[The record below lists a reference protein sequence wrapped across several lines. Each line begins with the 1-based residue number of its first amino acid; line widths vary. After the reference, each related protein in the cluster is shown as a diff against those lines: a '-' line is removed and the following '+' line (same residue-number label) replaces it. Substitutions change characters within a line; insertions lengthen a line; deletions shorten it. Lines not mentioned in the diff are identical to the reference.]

1 MGVQSPT
8 IAEDTLQR
16 QEWLSKAAQVCEE
29 AAAGNLEVR
38 LTHCPEG
45 GDTKRL
51 VDGINHLLDMT
62 DAFLR
67 EARASLEHASQG
79 KFYRRV
85 ILRGMLGAFRSASE
99 TINKDIEAMKRDA
112 ALKESV
118 ERRRELADQFESTVK
133 SVFSGLATSA
143 TRVSAAAQRLTV
155 AAGDPTKAAN
165 GKTQDGGANYSANQ
179 SEPGR
184 KAGGLDGKAEKHQ
197 LNAVIGRLT
206 DASQRI
212 GGIVKLISQ
221 IAGQTNLL
229 ALNATIEA
237 ARAREAGRGFAV
249 VAAEVKNLSRQT
261 ASATEEISGEID
273 KMRTTVND
281 TASVVQEMSQ
291 SIGEMNEISAQL
303 SSQTDEL
310 STSVDS
316 FLQMIRS

>member
-1 MGVQSPT
+1 MGAQSPMT
-8 IAEDTLQR
+8 AEEIQR
-16 QEWLSKAAQVCEE
+16 QQELLSRVAQVCEE

-45 GDTKRL
+45 GDNQRL
-51 VDGINHLLDMT
+51 ADGINHLLDMT

-67 EARASLEHASQG
+67 EAKASLEHASQG

-85 ILRGMLGAFRSASE
+85 ILRGMLGAFRSASK
-99 TINKDIEAMKRDA
+99 TINKDIETMKRDA
-112 ALKESV
+112 GLKESV

-133 SVFSGLATSA
+133 SVFSGLASSA
-143 TRVSAAAQRLTV
+143 TRVSAAAQRLTA
-155 AAGDPTKAAN
+155 AAGDATKTAN
-165 GKTQDGGANYSANQ
+165 GKTQGGGTGNGASAGK
-179 SEPGR
+179 PGGVAATGER
-184 KAGGLDGKAEKHQ
+184 HQ
-197 LNAVIGRLT
+197 LNAVIERLT

-229 ALNATIEA
+229 ALNAMIEA

-249 VAAEVKNLSRQT
+249 VDAEVKNLSRQT
-261 ASATEEISGEID
+261 ADATVEISGEIG
-273 KMRTTVND
+273 KMRTTVED

-291 SIGEMNEISAQL
+291 SIGEMNEISGQL
-303 SSQTDEL
+303 SAQTDEL
-310 STSVDS
+310 STSVES